1 MLSDQEIFDKIKNVV
16 AEQFDLDE
24 KKINLDTNFYDDL
37 SADSLDLFQIIT
49 ELEDEF
55 NIEFESEDADKIK
68 TIKDAVEYIKI
79 KKRI

>member
-1 MLSDQEIFDKIKNVV
+1 MLNDQEIFDKIKNVV

-68 TIKDAVEYIKI
+68 TIKDAIEYIKI
-79 KKRI
+79 KKKI

>member
-1 MLSDQEIFDKIKNVV
+1 MLSDQEIFDKIKNVI
-16 AEQFDLDE
+16 AEQFDLDA
-24 KKINLDTNFYDDL
+24 KKINSDMNFYDDL

-68 TIKDAVEYIKI
+68 TIKDAIEYIKI
-79 KKRI
+79 KKKI